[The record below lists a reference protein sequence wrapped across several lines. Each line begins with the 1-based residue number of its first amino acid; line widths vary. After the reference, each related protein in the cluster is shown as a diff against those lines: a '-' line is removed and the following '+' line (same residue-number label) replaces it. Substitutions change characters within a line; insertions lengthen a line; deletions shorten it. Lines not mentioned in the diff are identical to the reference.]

1 MHRRKRAEL
10 EFQRTRFGRGRL
22 AVTQECYRIATVKSN
37 MAFNG
42 IDSPDR
48 PMRQFKEKTIESLS
62 IPPLQTDETDAELS
76 ERDILLCEE
85 RLELSS
91 PTLWPEQ
98 GKRFTFS
105 PTFFSNID
113 FILQFEV

>member
-1 MHRRKRAEL
+1 
-10 EFQRTRFGRGRL
+10 
-22 AVTQECYRIATVKSN
+22 

-48 PMRQFKEKTIESLS
+48 PMKQFREKTIESLS
-62 IPPLQTDETDAELS
+62 IPPIQTDESDDALS
-76 ERDILLCEE
+76 EKDILLCQE

-98 GKRFTFS
+98 GKLVDYNLMFVTFLCH
-105 PTFFSNID
+105 FYF
-113 FILQFEV
+113 